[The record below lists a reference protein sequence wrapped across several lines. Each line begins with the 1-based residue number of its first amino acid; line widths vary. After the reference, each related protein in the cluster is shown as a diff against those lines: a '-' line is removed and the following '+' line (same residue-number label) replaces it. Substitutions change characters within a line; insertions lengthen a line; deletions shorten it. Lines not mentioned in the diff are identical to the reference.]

1 MAETQKPFD
10 QIMAGLLHKEL
21 YIAVTE
27 PLGGPGLAEHLE
39 THIHGQIEMERKH
52 ILFGAGPLQDEGKDK
67 PTRGM
72 FIIRAKSFEDAR
84 RILKAKMAGRW
95 EDGVSIAVAPT
106 IAEWQ
111 AFNAKYAG
119 KDIDRPYIDFGY
131 AEDPEGLKCPLTSH
145 MRRTNPRDSMD
156 GRSSALINRRR
167 ILRRGIPYGDS
178 TKRED
183 GGEHGIIFLAM
194 CASLTRQ
201 FEFVQQQWINYG
213 MDANAGNDTCPLVGN
228 RTGDKKFVLPVNPDS
243 GQAPFLWADIPK
255 FVETRGGEYF
265 FLPSMTALRMIGMGT
280 VDPT

>member
-1 MAETQKPFD
+1 MLAGTGDDRWAPLATGEFLVGHPDEAQEAADTTFPAEILRNGTFLVYRKLHENVGSFD
-10 QIMAGLLHKEL
+10 KFIDEAASRYAG
-21 YIAVTE
+21 VTGM
-27 PLGGPGLAEHLE
+27 PL
-39 THIHGQIEMERKH
+39 
-52 ILFGAGPLQDEGKDK
+52 
-67 PTRGM
+67 
-72 FIIRAKSFEDAR
+72 EDAR

-228 RTGDKKFVLPVNPDS
+228 RTGDKKFVLPVDPDS
-243 GQAPFLWADIPK
+243 GQAPFLWADMPK
-255 FVETRGGEYF
+255 FVEIRGGEYF